1 MLPPFYRQIY
11 FSMVLRQTL
20 SVAWKDGLID
30 GVAQVGDLVYSVA
43 HLSCRCSSSS
53 VTCNEMIE
61 TQIVRKRRRR
71 CCKVIGEISLDY
83 TLSLSLA
90 LAHTQ
95 TRSVTR

>member
-1 MLPPFYRQIY
+1 MLPLFYRQIY

-30 GVAQVGDLVYSVA
+30 GVAQVGDLVYIVS

-53 VTCNEMIE
+53 VTCKEMIE

-83 TLSLSLA
+83 TISLRLSLSRTHKQA
-90 LAHTQ
+90 A
-95 TRSVTR
+95 